1 MAWARA
7 AYQLSERRA
16 CRALSVARS
25 SMQYQSARPPQA
37 PLRIRLRE
45 LAAVRVRYG
54 YRRLHVLL
62 HREGWRVNHKRIY
75 RLYTDEGLTLK
86 RRRPKRHRSA
96 SPRQSRHPA
105 TRPDERWTMDFMHDT
120 LATGQ
125 SIRVL
130 TILDAYT
137 RECLGL
143 VAQARFT
150 GGEVAAHLGRI
161 ATERQA
167 PPTIAVDNGTEFTS
181 RALDHWAYWNRVQLD
196 FSRPGRPGDNALI
209 EAFNGRLRQE
219 CLSQHW
225 FLSLVDVQATLD
237 TWRDDYNNQRPHG
250 SLGQQT
256 PAQFRAR
263 VSRQPG
269 PDQLVELRA

>member
-1 MAWARA
+1 VAWART
-7 AYQLSERRA
+7 AYELSERRA

-25 SMQYQSARPPQA
+25 SIQYQSGRPPQA
-37 PLRIRLRE
+37 PLRSRLRE
-45 LAAVRVRYG
+45 LAAVRIRYG

-62 HREGWRVNHKRIY
+62 RREGWRVNHKRVY

-96 SPRQSRHPA
+96 SPRQGRPRA
-105 TRPDERWTMDFMHDT
+105 TRPDEQWTMDFMHDT

-125 SIRVL
+125 AIRVL

-150 GGEVAAHLGRI
+150 GGEVAAHLARI
-161 ATERQA
+161 ATQRQR
-167 PPTIAVDNGTEFTS
+167 PTMIAVDNGTEFTS
-181 RALDHWAYWNRVQLD
+181 RALDHWAYWNQAQLD

-225 FLSLVDVQATLD
+225 FLSLVDVQQTLD
-237 TWRDDYNNQRPHG
+237 AWRDDYNNERPHG

-263 VSRQPG
+263 LNHQPG